1 MSLGKWRGKL
11 LLSVAFGA
19 VVFIALT
26 IWADFDKLVLA
37 FMNFN
42 WAWMPV
48 ILACTLL
55 NYVFRYWKWDYYT
68 STLRMHPGY
77 TANLI
82 IFFSAFTMAVTPG
95 KLGEVLKS
103 YLLKQVNGTPV
114 SRSAPIVIAER
125 LTDFIGLVLLL
136 IVGAYVFDIS
146 RAAVI
151 GFAVFFF
158 AVTLLMA
165 WRKGSL
171 AVIAVLGRLP
181 VIRKFAQHGHDAYES
196 IYILLRPK
204 PLLIAVVLSVV
215 AWSFECFGYWIILH
229 VFDAPPT
236 VLKATFIYAFSTVV
250 GAVSMLPGGL
260 GTTEGSLTGLSML
273 AGATKD
279 VAVAS
284 TFIIRVATLW
294 FAVLLG
300 IIVTFSMQH
309 RLKVHLDELPLDSLE
324 AAD

>member
-1 MSLGKWRGKL
+1 MSRGSWRGKL
-11 LLSVAFGA
+11 LISVAFGA
-19 VVFIALT
+19 VVFIVLT
-26 IWADFDKLVLA
+26 IWADFDKLIAA

-42 WAWMPV
+42 WAWAPV

-55 NYVFRYWKWDYYT
+55 NYGFRYWKWDYYT
-68 STLRMHPGY
+68 RTLRMHPGRM
-77 TANLI
+77 ANLI

-125 LTDFIGLVLLL
+125 LTDFIGLILLL

-146 RAAVI
+146 RTAVI

-158 AVTLLMA
+158 ALTLLMA
-165 WRKGSL
+165 WRRGSL
-171 AVIAVLGRLP
+171 ALITVLGRLP
-181 VIRKFAQHGHDAYES
+181 VIKKFAQHGHNAYES
-196 IYILLRPK
+196 IYVLLRPK
-204 PLLIAVVLSVV
+204 PLFYAVVLSVM

-236 VLKATFIYAFSTVV
+236 LLKATFIYAFSTVV
-250 GAVSMLPGGL
+250 GALSMLPGGL
-260 GTTEGSLTGLSML
+260 GTTEGSLTGLSIL
-273 AGATKD
+273 AGVTKN

-300 IIVTFSMQH
+300 VIVTLGFQH
-309 RLKVHLDELPLDSLE
+309 RLKVDIDEIPLDSIVS
-324 AAD
+324 

>member
-1 MSLGKWRGKL
+1 MASSWRSKL
-11 LLSVAFGA
+11 LFSVAFGA
-19 VVFIALT
+19 AVFIALT
-26 IWADFDKLVLA
+26 IWADFDKLVAA

-42 WAWMPV
+42 WAWAPV
-48 ILACTLL
+48 ILLCTLL
-55 NYVFRYWKWDYYT
+55 NYAFRYWKWDYYT
-68 STLRMHPGY
+68 RALRMHPGRKN
-77 TANLI
+77 NLI

-95 KLGEVLKS
+95 KFGEVLKS

-114 SRSAPIVIAER
+114 SRSAPIVVAER

-146 RAAVI
+146 RMAVV

-165 WRKGSL
+165 WRKGAL
-171 AVIAVLGRLP
+171 KVIDFLGRLP
-181 VIRKFAQHGHDAYES
+181 VIRRFAQHGHNAYES
-196 IYILLRPK
+196 IHALLRPR
-204 PLLIAVVLSVV
+204 PLAVAVVLSVV
-215 AWSFECFGYWIILH
+215 AWAFECFGYWIVLH

-236 VLKATFIYAFSTVV
+236 VLKAVFIYAFSTVI
-250 GAVSMLPGGL
+250 GAASMLPGGL

-273 AGATKD
+273 AGAAKD
-279 VAVAS
+279 VAIAS

-300 IIVTFSMQH
+300 IIITFSFQH
-309 RLKVHLDELPLDSLE
+309 RLNVDIDEIPLDSMTS
-324 AAD
+324 